1 MENFENP
8 FNPGAITRLW
18 KRISQS
24 EVLRTSISEY
34 FKLSDLCQTMILGS
48 VEDERV
54 FSALGFLKSNVRN
67 KLDKNLETCLR
78 LFVTQYNVRD
88 FPYERSLAIWNSTC
102 ERRGL
107 CNTSKDGG
115 STSTSQSQNEDE
127 DFTNFEYLIQNEEE
141 PISTSQFQDLESI
154 WDIEANASHSSLR
167 LSQ

>member
-8 FNPGAITRLW
+8 FDPGAITRLW

-34 FKLSDLCQTMILGS
+34 FKLADLCQTMILGS

-88 FPYERSLAIWNSTC
+88 FPYDRSLAIWNST
-102 ERRGL
+102 R
-107 CNTSKDGG
+107 
-115 STSTSQSQNEDE
+115 EDE
-127 DFTNFEYLIQNEEE
+127 AFATL
-141 PISTSQFQDLESI
+141 
-154 WDIEANASHSSLR
+154 
-167 LSQ
+167 